1 MKNVKYLLIFLFVLF
16 GLYAIVNPVGISLS
30 NLQKSY
36 SVSDLIRGWGIYSI
50 TIGALLYDPQKW
62 MSILILCFLISI
74 LWHIEIV
81 RRNEGTPHH
90 KHSIIIN
97 LFCLLLVCMCI
108 IL

>member
-16 GLYAIVNPVGISLS
+16 GSYAMINPIGISLS

-50 TIGALLYDPQKW
+50 TIGALLYDPEKW
-62 MSILILCFLISI
+62 ISILILCFLISI
-74 LWHIEIV
+74 LWHIEISC
-81 RRNEGTPHH
+81 RNDWTPHH

-97 LFCLLLVCMCI
+97 LLCLLVSCI